1 MHRLLLTGGT
11 GFIGRA
17 LCEHLLDKGYRLT
30 VLTRDTTQ
38 PGLIDH
44 IAIRYVTDLGEV
56 ATDSAIDAIINL
68 AGEPLNSGRWN
79 ERRKQGFLDSRLAA
93 TNAVVDWAGRQPEG
107 PRVIVSASAI
117 GWYGHQGDEA
127 LTESSAAADGFSHQL
142 CERWEQAARAA
153 AELGMRVVCLR
164 IGIVLES
171 DGGPLKEMLPP
182 FRLGLGGPMGS
193 GEQYWSWIHRKD
205 LVRLV
210 EFALDYPGLN
220 GPVNATAPGAVTQRE
235 FAATL
240 GAALHRPASVPMPA
254 FAARL
259 ALGEFANEVLLNG
272 QRVVPEKATFHG
284 FEFEFPQLPI
294 ALDDI
299 FANRKRT

>member
-17 LCEHLLDKGYRLT
+17 LCERLLDKGYRLT
-30 VLTRDTTQ
+30 VLTRDTGQ

-44 IAIRYVTDLGEV
+44 IAIRYVSALDEV
-56 ATDSAIDAIINL
+56 AADPAIDAIVNL
-68 AGEPLNSGRWN
+68 AGESLNSGRWN
-79 ERRKQGFLDSRLAA
+79 ERLKQQFLDSRIAA
-93 TNAVVDWAGRQPEG
+93 TNSVVEWAGRQPEA

-117 GWYGHQGDEA
+117 GWYGHQGDA
-127 LTESSAAADGFSHQL
+127 PLTESSAAKDGFSHQL

-193 GEQYWSWIHRKD
+193 GEQYWSWIHRRD

-220 GPVNATAPGAVTQRE
+220 GPVNATAPEAVTQRK

-240 GAALHRPASVPMPA
+240 GAALNRPASVPMPA

-259 ALGEFANEVLLNG
+259 ALGEFADEVLLNG
-272 QRVVPEKATFHG
+272 QRVVPEKVTFHG
-284 FEFEFPQLPI
+284 FEFEFPTLAN

-299 FANRKRT
+299 FAKK